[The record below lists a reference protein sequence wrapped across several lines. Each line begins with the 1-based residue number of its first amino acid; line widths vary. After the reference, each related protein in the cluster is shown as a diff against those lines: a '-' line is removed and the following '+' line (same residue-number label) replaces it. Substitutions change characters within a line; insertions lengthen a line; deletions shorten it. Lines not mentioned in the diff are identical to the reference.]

1 MKMLIIFLIL
11 AQSQLYCWRGSNYGT
26 EQPPVCALSYA
37 ACQALVARHGGKC
50 SSQ

>member
-1 MKMLIIFLIL
+1 MKMLIAFLL
-11 AQSQLYCWRGSNYGT
+11 VAQSQTYCWRGSNYGT
-26 EQPPVCALSYA
+26 EQPPVCALSYE